1 MGLKILGKMILKGQL
16 KAFTSSGTTTT
27 TTTTTAA
34 PTTTT
39 TTTTTTAAPT
49 TTTTTT
55 TTTAAPTTTTTTT
68 TTTTAA
74 PTTTTTTTTAAPTT
88 TTTTTTTAAPS
99 TMILSVNSTPR
110 ALVGGGVTY
119 NPTFINADYRQYFT
133 SVNNNLNNCIL
144 NGYLPLQNNLN
155 SSYSYTR
162 FDQSLPTFIFNFRIP
177 TVITKYRMWNGFM
190 ANIGVS
196 AVNFLAGYTDLGNQT
211 PQAWSL
217 QGSNDDVNWTTV
229 DTRTSQAMLPYASA
243 SDPATSSY
251 SEFEIS
257 SPTAYKSY
265 RLILSGRGRTSIY
278 CNKSG
283 CFYDTQLGEVQL
295 WGYESPTTS
304 CALHGYNTLLP
315 TAKYYTSA
323 GVVTNT
329 DPFSS
334 AFNLGTILGISNTIA
349 AWTAAKNNG
358 GNFFVNTGSTKE
370 GYIGFDYPITLTSYK
385 LWNPAG
391 STITYSF
398 RLYGANTFGTWTLLD
413 TRTLATIGS
422 ASTFTIA
429 SPALYSYYRISIF
442 GSSNTVSS
450 KSGPNGF
457 YGLIKDIQLQGYLT

>member
-1 MGLKILGKMILKGQL
+1 MILKGQL
-16 KAFTSSGTTTT
+16 KAFTSSGTTTTTTTAAPTT

-39 TTTTTTAAPT
+39 TTTTTTAAPN
-49 TTTTTT
+49 
-55 TTTAAPTTTTTTT
+55 
-68 TTTTAA
+68 
-74 PTTTTTTTTAAPTT
+74 
-88 TTTTTTTAAPS
+88 

-119 NPTFINADYRQYFT
+119 DPTFINADYRQYFT

-155 SSYSYTR
+155 SSYSYTNYNK
-162 FDQSLPTFIFNFRIP
+162 SLPTFIFDFRIP

-190 ANIGVS
+190 ANIGVY
-196 AVNFLAGYTDLGNQT
+196 LRYTDLGNQT

-217 QGSNDDVNWTTV
+217 QGSNDEINWTTV
-229 DTRTSQAMLPYASA
+229 DTRTSQAMLPYASTN
-243 SDPATSSY
+243 DPATSSY

-265 RLILSGRGRTSIY
+265 RLVLSARGRTGWN
-278 CNKSG
+278 CGKSG
-283 CFYDTQLGEVQL
+283 CSYDTQLGEVQL
-295 WGYESPTTS
+295 WGYESPNTP

-334 AFNLGTILGISNTIA
+334 AFNLGTILSITYPIA
-349 AWTAAKNNG
+349 SWNAAKNSIDA
-358 GNFFVNTGSTKE
+358 FFVAAGSTKE
-370 GYIGFDYPITLTSYK
+370 GYLGFDYPVTLTSYK
-385 LWNPAG
+385 LWGGAG
-391 STITYSF
+391 SNIGYSVSTSTTYSF
-398 RLYGANTFGTWTLLD
+398 RIYGANTFGTWTLLD

-422 ASTFTIA
+422 AATFTIA

-442 GSSNTVSS
+442 GSSTTVNQ
-450 KSGPNGF
+450 KSGGGF
-457 YGLIKDIQLQGYLT
+457 IGLIKDIQLQGYLT

>member
-1 MGLKILGKMILKGQL
+1 MILKGQL

-39 TTTTTTAAPT
+39 TTTTTTTAAP

-68 TTTTAA
+68 TTTAA
-74 PTTTTTTTTAAPTT
+74 PN
-88 TTTTTTTAAPS
+88 

-119 NPTFINADYRQYFT
+119 DPTFINADYRQYFT

-144 NGYLPLQNNLN
+144 NGYLPLQNTLN
-155 SSYSYTR
+155 SSYSYTV
-162 FDQSLPTFIFNFRIP
+162 SSKALPTFIFDFRIP

-190 ANIGVS
+190 ANIGVYQNYS
-196 AVNFLAGYTDLGNQT
+196 DLGNQT

-217 QGSNDDVNWTTV
+217 QGSNDEISWTTV
-229 DTRTSQAMLPYASA
+229 DTRTSQAMLPYASTN
-243 SDPATSSY
+243 DPATSSY

-257 SPTAYKSY
+257 SPAAYKSY
-265 RLILSGRGRTSIY
+265 RLVLSARGRTGWN
-278 CNKSG
+278 CGKSG
-283 CFYDTQLGEVQL
+283 NCSYDTQLGEVQL
-295 WGYESPTTS
+295 WGYESPTTP

-315 TAKYYTSA
+315 TVKYLTSS

-334 AFNLGTILGISNTIA
+334 AFNMRTVLNLTDSIA
-349 AWTAAKNNG
+349 AWTTAKNNA
-358 GNFFVNTGSTKE
+358 NAFFVAAGSTKE
-370 GYIGFDYPITLTSYK
+370 GYLGFDYPITLTSYK
-385 LWNPAG
+385 LWSSNVFGAIP
-391 STITYSF
+391 TYSF
-398 RLYGANTFGTWTLLD
+398 RVYGANTFGTWTLLD
-413 TRTLATIGS
+413 TRTLATVGS
-422 ASTFTIA
+422 AATFTIA

-442 GSSNTVSS
+442 GSSATASQ
-450 KSGPNGF
+450 KSGGGF
-457 YGLIKDIQLQGYLT
+457 YGLIRDIQLQGYLT

>member
-1 MGLKILGKMILKGQL
+1 MGLKILTRTTIL
-16 KAFTSSGTTTT
+16 TGTTAAPTTTTTTTAAPTTTTTTTAAPTTTTTTTAAPTT

-39 TTTTTTAAPT
+39 TTTTTTAAPN
-49 TTTTTT
+49 
-55 TTTAAPTTTTTTT
+55 
-68 TTTTAA
+68 
-74 PTTTTTTTTAAPTT
+74 
-88 TTTTTTTAAPS
+88 

-155 SSYSYTR
+155 SSYSHTAYSE
-162 FDQSLPTFIFNFRIP
+162 SLPSFIFAFRIP

-190 ANIGVS
+190 ANIGVYQAYS
-196 AVNFLAGYTDLGNQT
+196 DLGNQT
-211 PQAWSL
+211 PQGWYL
-217 QGSNDDVNWTTV
+217 QGSNDEINWTTV
-229 DTRTSQAMLPYASA
+229 DTRTSQSMLPYASTT
-243 SDPATSSY
+243 DPTTSSY
-251 SEFEIS
+251 SEFSIS
-257 SPTAYKSY
+257 SPAAYKSY
-265 RLILSGRGRTSIY
+265 KLVLSARGRTAFS
-278 CNKSG
+278 CGKGG
-283 CFYDTQLGEVQL
+283 CRYDTQLGEVQL

-329 DPFSS
+329 DPFSN
-334 AFNLGTILGISNTIA
+334 AFNMGTILELSSGLA
-349 AWTAAKNNG
+349 AWTTAKYNASP
-358 GNFFVNTGSTKE
+358 FFVNTGSTKD
-370 GYIGFDYPITLTSYK
+370 GYMGFDYPITLTSYK
-385 LWNPAG
+385 LWGNG
-391 STITYSF
+391 STYSF
-398 RLYGANTFGTWTLLD
+398 RVYGANTFGTWTLLD

-422 ASTFTIA
+422 AVTFTIA
-429 SPALYSYYRISIF
+429 SPALYSYYKISIF

>member
-1 MGLKILGKMILKGQL
+1 MILKGQL

-27 TTTTTAA
+27 TTTAA
-34 PTTTT
+34 PTTTTT

-68 TTTTAA
+68 AA
-74 PTTTTTTTTAAPTT
+74 PTTTTTTTAAPTT
-88 TTTTTTTAAPS
+88 TTTTTTTTAAPT

-119 NPTFINADYRQYFT
+119 DPTFINADYRQYFT

-155 SSYSYTR
+155 SSYSYTAYNE
-162 FDQSLPTFIFNFRIP
+162 SLPSFVFAFRIP

-190 ANIGVS
+190 ANIGVYQRYS
-196 AVNFLAGYTDLGNQT
+196 DLGNQT
-211 PQAWSL
+211 PQGWYL
-217 QGSNDDVNWTTV
+217 QGSNDEINWTTV
-229 DTRTSQAMLPYASA
+229 DTRTSQSMLPYASTT
-243 SDPATSSY
+243 DPTTSSY
-251 SEFEIS
+251 SEFSIS
-257 SPTAYKSY
+257 SPAAYKSY
-265 RLILSGRGRTSIY
+265 KLVLSARGRTGFN
-278 CNKSG
+278 CVKSG
-283 CFYDTQLGEVQL
+283 CNSYDTQLGEVQL
-295 WGYESPTTS
+295 FGYESPTTS

-329 DPFSS
+329 DPFSN
-334 AFNLGTILGISNTIA
+334 AFNMGTILGLSSDLA
-349 AWTAAKNNG
+349 AWTTAKYNANA
-358 GNFFVNTGSTKE
+358 FFVNTGSTKD
-370 GYIGFDYPITLTSYK
+370 GYMGFDYPITLTSYK
-385 LWNPAG
+385 LWGNG
-391 STITYSF
+391 YTYSF

-422 ASTFTIA
+422 AATFTIA
-429 SPALYSYYRISIF
+429 SPALYSYYKISIF

-450 KSGPNGF
+450 KSGLNGF

>member
-27 TTTTTAA
+27 TTTAA
-34 PTTTT
+34 PTTTTTTTAAPT

-55 TTTAAPTTTTTTT
+55 TTTAAPT
-68 TTTTAA
+68 
-74 PTTTTTTTTAAPTT
+74 TT

-119 NPTFINADYRQYFT
+119 NPTFINSDYRQYFT

-155 SSYSYTR
+155 SSYSYTIAGK
-162 FDQSLPTFIFNFRIP
+162 SLPSFVFDFRIP
-177 TVITKYRMWNGFM
+177 TVVTKYRMWNGFM
-190 ANIGVS
+190 ANIGVYS
-196 AVNFLAGYTDLGNQT
+196 RYSDLANQT

-217 QGSNDDVNWTTV
+217 QGSNDEINWTTV
-229 DTRTSQAMLPYASA
+229 DTRTSQAMLPYASTN
-243 SDPATSSY
+243 DPATSSY
-251 SEFEIS
+251 SEFTIS
-257 SPTAYKSY
+257 SPAAYKSY
-265 RLILSGRGRTSIY
+265 KLVLSGTGRTGFS
-278 CNKSG
+278 CDKSG
-283 CFYDTQLGEVQL
+283 NNCSYETQLGEVQL
-295 WGYESPTTS
+295 WGYESPSTS

-329 DPFSS
+329 DPFSN
-334 AFNLGTILGISNTIA
+334 AFNMGTILGLSSDLA
-349 AWTAAKNNG
+349 AWTTAKYNANA
-358 GNFFVNTGSTKE
+358 FFVNTGSTKD
-370 GYIGFDYPITLTSYK
+370 GYMGFDYPITLTSYK
-385 LWNPAG
+385 LWGNG
-391 STITYSF
+391 YTYSF

-422 ASTFTIA
+422 AATFTIA
-429 SPALYSYYRISIF
+429 SPALYSYYKISIF

-450 KSGPNGF
+450 KSGLNGF

>member
-1 MGLKILGKMILKGQL
+1 MILKGQL

-27 TTTTTAA
+27 TTTAA
-34 PTTTT
+34 PT

-55 TTTAAPTTTTTTT
+55 TTAAPTTT
-68 TTTTAA
+68 
-74 PTTTTTTTTAAPTT
+74 TTTTTTTTAAPTT

-119 NPTFINADYRQYFT
+119 NPTFINSDYRQYFT

-155 SSYSYTR
+155 SSYSHTAYSE
-162 FDQSLPTFIFNFRIP
+162 SLPSFVFAFRIP

-190 ANIGVS
+190 ANIGVYQAYS
-196 AVNFLAGYTDLGNQT
+196 DLGNQT
-211 PQAWSL
+211 PQGWYL

-229 DTRTSQAMLPYASA
+229 DTRTSQSMLPYASTT
-243 SDPATSSY
+243 DPTTSSY
-251 SEFEIS
+251 SEFTIS
-257 SPTAYKSY
+257 SPAAYKSY
-265 RLILSGRGRTSIY
+265 RLVLSARGRTGWN
-278 CNKSG
+278 CGKGG
-283 CFYDTQLGEVQL
+283 CRYDTQLGEVQL

-315 TAKYYTSA
+315 TVKYLTSA

-329 DPFSS
+329 DPFSN
-334 AFNLGTILGISNTIA
+334 AFNMGTILGLSSDLA
-349 AWTAAKNNG
+349 AWTTAKYDANA
-358 GNFFVNTGSTKE
+358 FFVNTGSTKD
-370 GYIGFDYPITLTSYK
+370 GYMGFDYPITLTSYK
-385 LWNPAG
+385 LWG
-391 STITYSF
+391 DGYTYSF
-398 RLYGANTFGTWTLLD
+398 RVYGSNTFGTWTLLD

-422 ASTFTIA
+422 AAVFTIA
-429 SPALYSYYRISIF
+429 SPALYSYYKISIF
-442 GSSNTVSS
+442 GSSHTVSG